1 MPGGPFTTLGRME
14 TDNRTKSALVFPGMG
29 PSPFAEV
36 GKFML
41 VNPFARKL
49 VAEADDTLGRSLFD
63 GFREAEGDYSV
74 AAQLAFF
81 VNCLALAAWAEH
93 EFGVEPSY
101 VTGPSFGGKAT
112 AVRSGALSFADG
124 VRLTERFAHTLDA
137 FFAEEYPEEVA
148 TQSFARTPRA
158 VLDEILAEL
167 TARDEWHDVTCVVD
181 EDFAMVTL
189 RASRLEWLQ
198 QRLRAAGG
206 LPLYVMRPPMHSAA
220 FAGLRRRA
228 AVEVMDGLEFRDPTL
243 AVVSDQD
250 GTVLT
255 TGEEVRDLLLD
266 CCVRAVAWPTALG
279 SLHDRGVGT
288 LYVAGQDALFGRVG
302 AASKNFRVV
311 SANPRL
317 ALRPKRR
324 RPLAA

>member
-1 MPGGPFTTLGRME
+1 MKNE
-14 TDNRTKSALVFPGMG
+14 NRTKSALVFPGMG

-41 VNPFARKL
+41 VNPFAREL
-49 VAEADDTLGRSLFD
+49 VAEADDTLGCSLFD
-63 GFREAEGDYSV
+63 RFREAQGDYSV
-74 AAQLAFF
+74 PAQVAFF
-81 VNCLALAAWAEH
+81 VNCLALARWAED
-93 EFGVEPSY
+93 EFGFAPDF

-124 VRLTERFAHTLDA
+124 IRLTERFAHVLDA
-137 FFAEEYPEEVA
+137 FFADDYAEEVA
-148 TQSFARTPRA
+148 TQSFARTSA
-158 VLDEILAEL
+158 DALEEILAEL
-167 TARDEWHDVTCVVD
+167 TEQGEWHDVTCVVD
-181 EDFAMVTL
+181 DDFRMLTL

-198 QRLRAAGG
+198 QRLRTAGG

-220 FAGLRRRA
+220 FAALRERA
-228 AVEVMDGLEFRDPTL
+228 AVEVMDGLDFRDPAL

-266 CCVRAVAWPTALG
+266 CCVRAVAWPTALAA
-279 SLHDRGVGT
+279 LRDRGVGT

-302 AASKNFRVV
+302 AATRNFKVV
-311 SANPRL
+311 AANPRL
-317 ALRPKRR
+317 ALRPRR
-324 RPLAA
+324 RPAALAA